1 MLYVDVVAN
10 IGCKSAADIT
20 RKDVADLIWSVID
33 RGANVQ
39 AGTILK
45 VVAGLRLQP
54 KLEERLEADI
64 MNKLPYR

>member
-10 IGCKSAADIT
+10 IGCKPAADIT
-20 RKDVADLIWSVID
+20 RKGVVDLIWSVID

-45 VVAGLRLQP
+45 VVAGLRYSPNL
-54 KLEERLEADI
+54 KNVLRLT
-64 MNKLPYR
+64 L